1 MSSRLWIGM
10 LMFYILAI
18 VICNV
23 IEGAQ
28 MTTDIST
35 DLDYMTATGE
45 TKSTD
50 TAGNIANFVSLGPD
64 ALATFGKIIF
74 FDYTMF
80 KNIHDIDP
88 ATGRP
93 RANDFAIFRY
103 LLIAIGVVMIVEL
116 VIVLRQIISK

>member
-1 MSSRLWIGM
+1 M

-28 MTTDIST
+28 MTATIST
-35 DLDYMTATGE
+35 ELDTVTAHDN

-50 TAGNIANFVSLGPD
+50 SVGNVADFISLGPS
-64 ALATFGKIIF
+64 ALATVGKIIF

-80 KNIHDIDP
+80 KDINNIDP
-88 ATGRP
+88 VTGKP
-93 RANDFAIFRY
+93 MANDFAIFRY
-103 LLIAIGVVMIVEL
+103 LLIAIGVVMIIEL
-116 VIVLRQIISK
+116 FIVIRGSISK

>member
-10 LMFYILAI
+10 LMFYVLAI

-28 MTTDIST
+28 MTTGVNT
-35 DLDYMTATGE
+35 DMTSMVQHSQ

-50 TAGNIANFVSLGPD
+50 TAGNVADFWTVGASTLSTI
-64 ALATFGKIIF
+64 GKVIT

-80 KNIHDIDP
+80 KDVNNLDP
-88 ATGRP
+88 VTGLP
-93 RANDFAIFRY
+93 MANDFAIFRY
-103 LLIAIGVVMIVEL
+103 LLIAIGVVMVVEL
-116 VIVLRQIISK
+116 VIVLRQVISK